1 VVDIKRGD
9 VVFCDLNPVIGTEQA
24 GIRTVLV
31 VQIDRANAVMTR
43 LLKDEFQKFCDQVG
57 ANAEAKGMTEE
68 KLKEILESNDKS

>member
-24 GIRTVLV
+24 GLRTVLV

-57 ANAEAKGMTEE
+57 ENAEAKGMTEE

>member
-1 VVDIKRGD
+1 MVDIKRGD

-24 GIRTVLV
+24 GLRTVLV

-57 ANAEAKGMTEE
+57 ENAEAKGMTEE

>member
-1 VVDIKRGD
+1 MVDIKRGD

-57 ANAEAKGMTEE
+57 ENAEAKGMTEE
-68 KLKEILESNDKS
+68 KLKEILDSDDTN

>member
-1 VVDIKRGD
+1 MVDIKRGD

-31 VQIDRANAVMTR
+31 MQIDRANAVMTR

>member
-57 ANAEAKGMTEE
+57 ENAEAKGMTEE
-68 KLKEILESNDKS
+68 KLKEILDSDDTN

>member
-31 VQIDRANAVMTR
+31 MQIDRANAVMTR

-57 ANAEAKGMTEE
+57 ENAEAKGMTEE

>member
-1 VVDIKRGD
+1 MVDIKRGD

-31 VQIDRANAVMTR
+31 MQIDRANAVMTR

-57 ANAEAKGMTEE
+57 ENAEAKGMTEE

>member
-1 VVDIKRGD
+1 MVDIKRGD